1 MPKSLHRKVFHRKVT
16 LSWSRGWA
24 GWRRGGKGIE
34 EAILDLSKDV
44 SVVQH
49 LKRGRG
55 TRGELGGVNYTV
67 KSEHP

>member
-1 MPKSLHRKVFHRKVT
+1 MPKSLHRKVS
-16 LSWSRGWA
+16 LSWSREMSRGWA